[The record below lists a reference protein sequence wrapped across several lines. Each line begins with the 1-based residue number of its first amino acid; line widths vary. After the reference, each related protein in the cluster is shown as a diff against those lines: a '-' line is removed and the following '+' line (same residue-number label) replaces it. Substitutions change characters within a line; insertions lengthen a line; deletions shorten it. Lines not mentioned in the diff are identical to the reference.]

1 MDLKKLAAV
10 FIVLALGA
18 GAVYFLRPQPKA
30 VVTSF
35 DQCVAAGNPVMESYP
50 PRCTASGQTF
60 IQDIGNELEKSDLI
74 KLDSPRPNQVVTSP
88 LEISGTAR
96 GTWFFEASFP
106 VQVLGEDGE
115 LLAQAI
121 AQAEGEWMTT
131 EFVAFKADIKIP
143 ASYIGPATLV
153 LHKDNPS
160 GLPEH
165 DASISVPIVVEY

>member
-1 MDLKKLAAV
+1 M
-10 FIVLALGA
+10 LALIVILGLLA
-18 GAVYFLRPQPKA
+18 SMVWASFAYYEANRNNTKPVEVVGDKIIYNNASADLVVLELPYPGAVVGKEFS
-30 VVTSF
+30 V
-35 DQCVAAGNPVMESYP
+35 
-50 PRCTASGQTF
+50 
-60 IQDIGNELEKSDLI
+60 IGK
-74 KLDSPRPNQVVTSP
+74 
-88 LEISGTAR
+88 AR

-143 ASYIGPATLV
+143 ASYIGPATLI
-153 LHKDNPS
+153 LHKDNSS